1 MTVWHYLLLVAGGLL
16 LVFLACLL
24 PGRAARAALGLAVNA
39 ALGLALLLLLNA
51 FTTLT
56 LPFNALT
63 LAVSGLLGLPGMAA
77 VAVIAAI

>member
-16 LVFLACLL
+16 LIFFACLL
-24 PGRAARAALGLAVNA
+24 PGRFLRLAAALGFNA

-51 FTTLT
+51 FSGLT
-56 LPFNALT
+56 LPLNALT
-63 LAVSGLLGLPGMAA
+63 LSVSGLLGLPGMAA